1 MKVTIDFRRVLHLIL
16 LVATT
21 WLAGRFFVDQ
31 FEMSNLTAY
40 GLGCF
45 LVCQI
50 SNVFMKV
57 LEGQTPTAIAPTT
70 RGNGNEAEAA
80 LNKKK

>member
-1 MKVTIDFRRVLHLIL
+1 MKVTIDFWRVLHLNL

-21 WLAGRFFVDQ
+21 WLTGRFFVDR

-45 LVCQI
+45 IVCQI
-50 SNVFMKV
+50 SNVLMKV
-57 LEGQTPTAIAPTT
+57 LVGQTSTILAPSTT
-70 RGNGNEAEAA
+70 GKRNEAEAA
-80 LNKKK
+80 LDKKK

>member
-1 MKVTIDFRRVLHLIL
+1 MKVTIDFWRVLHLIL

-21 WLAGRFFVDQ
+21 WLTGRFFVDQ

-45 LVCQI
+45 IVCQI
-50 SNVFMKV
+50 SNVLLKV
-57 LEGQTPTAIAPTT
+57 LEGQTPTTLAPTT
-70 RGNGNEAEAA
+70 AGKRNEAEAA